1 LLRLLLIFL
10 PIFIYGN
17 NIVSAGFQNN
27 QFIVEFKRDLIQ
39 DEVSDLKQWKKI
51 WFIDVKNSL
60 FKDGF
65 KKYFKKDIQVR
76 ITSIKSN
83 LSRISFN
90 TGKVE
95 YEIQEN
101 KIILIFQDLNTSQK
115 KINNLK
121 LNKINKI
128 ISAKFENYNEFV
140 VKFERDLLQDDVSNL
155 KQWKNWYLDIKNS
168 FFRDGLK
175 KYLQKNIQVQITRIK
190 SDLSRISFNT
200 NKIDYKIQGNKIILI
215 FQDLDTIQK
224 KNIPQKKTN
233 NLKHNKINKIISA
246 KFESYNEFV
255 VKFERDLL
263 QDDVSNL
270 KQWKN
275 WYLDIKNSFFR
286 DGLKQFK
293 KKNVQIRITRI
304 KSDLS
309 RISFNTG
316 KVEYKIQENKLI
328 FKFKD
333 LYKYVIVIDP
343 GHGGKDSGSIC
354 RKYGT
359 MEKRIV
365 FSIAQYTKKE
375 LEKMGFK
382 VLLTREKDVFIE
394 LIDRTRFANKHN
406 ADIFVSI
413 HADAT
418 PKKGNFHNAN
428 GTTTYFFSQD
438 TDKRAKN
445 VTIRENKRVYKHAFK
460 KAGYTTLRT
469 FSKAKNQAR
478 KIESIKLGTD
488 IQDHVIYNLRKK
500 FKNVKDRG
508 VHSAPLWVLVGA
520 QMPAILIEV
529 GYVTGNIDAK
539 RLKQTNYRKIIA
551 KGIAQGI
558 QHYLK
563 IREQY
568 GF

>member
-1 LLRLLLIFL
+1 MLRLLLIFL

-65 KKYFKKDIQVR
+65 KKYFKKNIQVR

-128 ISAKFENYNEFV
+128 ISAKFEN
-140 VKFERDLLQDDVSNL
+140 
-155 KQWKNWYLDIKNS
+155 
-168 FFRDGLK
+168 
-175 KYLQKNIQVQITRIK
+175 
-190 SDLSRISFNT
+190 
-200 NKIDYKIQGNKIILI
+200 
-215 FQDLDTIQK
+215 
-224 KNIPQKKTN
+224 
-233 NLKHNKINKIISA
+233 
-246 KFESYNEFV
+246 YNEFV

-529 GYVTGNIDAK
+529 GYVT
-539 RLKQTNYRKIIA
+539 
-551 KGIAQGI
+551 
-558 QHYLK
+558 
-563 IREQY
+563 
-568 GF
+568 